1 MLKVRMLEEI
11 IYLIQINQHKPD
23 DAIKERLEKLK
34 QVFRQTQGD
43 LFDMNESRAVHS
55 LTNVDIKFMKQPI
68 SNPVNSVSEIKL

>member
-43 LFDMNESRAVHS
+43 LFDMNESRAIH
-55 LTNVDIKFMKQPI
+55 
-68 SNPVNSVSEIKL
+68 SVSEIKL